1 MTDHESIR
9 RAVLD
14 YLSARGE
21 WLSLSDILA
30 AQGSDLAPR
39 TLRRWLKAWVEQGVL
54 VSRGG
59 QRNRQYRAISAGAE
73 EGGVGRTAA
82 VSQAP
87 PGPLS
92 ERARAALRR
101 LDVPIFQ
108 RPASTYRDEW
118 VEAYVPNQSFYLSE
132 SQRETLASSGSRF
145 AGAMPAGTFARRIY
159 NRLLVDLSYNSSRLE
174 GNTYSLAET
183 ERLLLEGVAADDKL
197 DAEQAMI
204 LNHRDAIQ
212 FLVEGINRL
221 EISVSNIQSLH
232 YLLADGLVAPG
243 MAGELR
249 DEGVRIGGSRYLPLE
264 RRHQLLPRLERLV
277 EKAQAIRDPYEQ
289 SFFLLVHLA
298 YLQPFVDVNKRTA
311 RLAANLPLVRHNL
324 VPLSFHDVDP
334 GDYHAAILVAY
345 EFNDVSPLAELY
357 VWTYLRSCRDYD
369 VAADAVG
376 FDPLRVKYRKL
387 RRQVI
392 AEIVAELL
400 TGPEMEARI
409 QARSLVI
416 PEQDREHFLH
426 HLHEDLGALA
436 PHRIAG
442 MGLSRQQLEAWL
454 ARSRD
459 HQP

>member
-1 MTDHESIR
+1 MTQHVAR
-9 RAVLD
+9 RQIVLD
-14 YLSARGE
+14 HLATRRD
-21 WLSLSDILA
+21 WLSLAEILA
-30 AQGSDLAPR
+30 GQDIDLAPR
-39 TLRRWLKAWVEQGVL
+39 TLRRWLKEWVEQGVIE
-54 VSRGG
+54 SRGG
-59 QRNRQYRAISAGAE
+59 PRNRQYRALAV
-73 EGGVGRTAA
+73 GGQPDPTGSPVP
-82 VSQAP
+82 AP
-87 PGPLS
+87 SPQEPLS
-92 ERARAALRR
+92 EQGRAALRR
-101 LDVPIFQ
+101 LDEPLFQ

-118 VEAYVPNQSFYLSE
+118 LEAYLPNQSYYLSE
-132 SQRETLASSGSRF
+132 SQRDVLASSGSHF
-145 AGAMPAGTFARRIY
+145 SGAMPAGTFAKRIY

-183 ERLLLEGVAADDKL
+183 ERLLLEGVAATDKL

-204 LNHRDAIQ
+204 LNHRDAIH

-249 DEGVRIGGSRYLPLE
+249 DEAVRIGGSRYLPLE

-277 EKAQAIRDPYEQ
+277 EKALAIHEPFEQ
-289 SFFLLVHLA
+289 SFFLLVHLS

-324 VPLSFHDVDP
+324 VPLSFHDVEP

-345 EFNDVSPLAELY
+345 EFNEVSPLAELY

-376 FDPLRVKYRKL
+376 FDPLRVAYRRS
-387 RRQVI
+387 RRQFI

-400 TGPEMEARI
+400 TGGAMEERI
-409 QARSLVI
+409 RERSQAI
-416 PEQDREHFLH
+416 PEEHREHFLR
-426 HLHEDLGALA
+426 HLHEDLNALA

-442 MGLSRQQLEAWL
+442 MGISQRQLEAWL
-454 ARSRD
+454 ARRETGRS
-459 HQP
+459 

>member
-59 QRNRQYRAISAGAE
+59 QRNRQYRAIPAGAE

-118 VEAYVPNQSFYLSE
+118 VEAYIPNQSYYLSE

-159 NRLLVDLSYNSSRLE
+159 
-174 GNTYSLAET
+174 
-183 ERLLLEGVAADDKL
+183 
-197 DAEQAMI
+197 
-204 LNHRDAIQ
+204 
-212 FLVEGINRL
+212 
-221 EISVSNIQSLH
+221 
-232 YLLADGLVAPG
+232 
-243 MAGELR
+243 
-249 DEGVRIGGSRYLPLE
+249 
-264 RRHQLLPRLERLV
+264 
-277 EKAQAIRDPYEQ
+277 
-289 SFFLLVHLA
+289 
-298 YLQPFVDVNKRTA
+298 
-311 RLAANLPLVRHNL
+311 
-324 VPLSFHDVDP
+324 
-334 GDYHAAILVAY
+334 
-345 EFNDVSPLAELY
+345 
-357 VWTYLRSCRDYD
+357 
-369 VAADAVG
+369 
-376 FDPLRVKYRKL
+376 
-387 RRQVI
+387 
-392 AEIVAELL
+392 
-400 TGPEMEARI
+400 
-409 QARSLVI
+409 
-416 PEQDREHFLH
+416 
-426 HLHEDLGALA
+426 
-436 PHRIAG
+436 
-442 MGLSRQQLEAWL
+442 
-454 ARSRD
+454 
-459 HQP
+459 